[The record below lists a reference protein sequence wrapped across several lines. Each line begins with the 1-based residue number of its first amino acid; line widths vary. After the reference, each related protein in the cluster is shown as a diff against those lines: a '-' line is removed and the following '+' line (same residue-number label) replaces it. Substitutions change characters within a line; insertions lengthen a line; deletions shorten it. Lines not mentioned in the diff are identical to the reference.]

1 MLVAFVVDVVVDR
14 GAAATVAAAPRFAPL
29 IVLLAAAV
37 TPRVALRTV
46 ALTASAAAFNA
57 CATLLVLLF
66 MYTTV
71 GFSGPRE
78 GNGGGA
84 VSTIIGDRV

>member
-1 MLVAFVVDVVVDR
+1 MLVAFVVDVAVDR

-29 IVLLAAAV
+29 VLLAAAV

-46 ALTASAAAFNA
+46 ALTASAAALNA
-57 CATLLVLLF
+57 RATLLVLLF

-71 GFSGPRE
+71 GFNGPRE
-78 GNGGGA
+78 GSGGGA